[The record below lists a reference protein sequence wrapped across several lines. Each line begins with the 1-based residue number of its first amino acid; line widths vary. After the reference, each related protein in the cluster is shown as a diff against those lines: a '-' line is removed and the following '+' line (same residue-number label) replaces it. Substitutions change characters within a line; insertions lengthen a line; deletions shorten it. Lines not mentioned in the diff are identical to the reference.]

1 LLPFHP
7 ARSTSK
13 EGFSFGQTL
22 SSLRFRNAR
31 ASVDR
36 VKVLLVIPMLY
47 YKVLVEHS
55 AVLWPEY
62 PALKNGILV
71 HDIAGDQ
78 IQILCDPQRVE
89 LIMNFAARACAEAIP
104 HIQQIIDWLV

>member
-1 LLPFHP
+1 MKTAVFSEACIEDLSVSSGKNYVE
-7 ARSTSK
+7 R

-22 SSLRFRNAR
+22 SPLRIRNAR

-36 VKVLLVIPMLY
+36 VKVLLVIPILY
-47 YKVLVEHS
+47 YKMILEHS

-71 HDIAGDQ
+71 HDIAGD
-78 IQILCDPQRVE
+78 
-89 LIMNFAARACAEAIP
+89 
-104 HIQQIIDWLV
+104 